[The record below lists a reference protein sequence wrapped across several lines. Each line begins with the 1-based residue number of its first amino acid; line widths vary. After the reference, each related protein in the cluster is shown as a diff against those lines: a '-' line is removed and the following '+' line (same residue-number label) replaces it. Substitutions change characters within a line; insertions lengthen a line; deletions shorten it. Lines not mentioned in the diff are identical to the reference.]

1 LRNVAAK
8 AITYHSGSAPAAMV
22 KGAKVLLGGVAAAAV
37 WHLRSPVFVPP
48 PSSAKSPGLA
58 QLSTAASA
66 AALFGAAENA
76 HADAIGDSAAKLSK
90 AAYPFMKEVNW
101 NSNLYAVKPGSADA
115 VSWAKAIGK
124 MNDMGAAMDSKM
136 LKAGAEAHHA
146 AIGGLSAN
154 GLCAEGKLTAILA
167 GIGRMIASVPESKVM
182 DVYNSV
188 GALVD
193 PNVPA
198 YLMSTV
204 KEADAKA
211 AYAALV
217 DFAGVVKANPITAST
232 PAAPSYPSIGPA
244 ASKLSAAAYPFIKD
258 VDWTSD
264 LALKPIPGATPQ
276 TVMKA
281 VDKMIVM
288 GAAMDGGA
296 LKEAAEAHVKAING
310 MDAKG
315 VLSQSDFEAINAG
328 LGKAIASVPTSK
340 VMDVYNAMSG
350 VIGSSPVPNY
360 LYSSVNPQDAQAAY
374 NALLEFKDV
383 VKAAR

>member
-1 LRNVAAK
+1 M
-8 AITYHSGSAPAAMV
+8 G
-22 KGAKVLLGGVAAAAV
+22 
-37 WHLRSPVFVPP
+37 
-48 PSSAKSPGLA
+48 
-58 QLSTAASA
+58 
-66 AALFGAAENA
+66 A
-76 HADAIGDSAAKLSK
+76 HADAIGDAACKLSK
-90 AAYPFMKEVNW
+90 AAYPFMKEVPW
-101 NSNLYAVKPGSADA
+101 NSYLYATNPGSKDA
-115 VSWAKAIGK
+115 VAWAKAVGK
-124 MNDMGAAMDSKM
+124 MIDMGAAMDTKL
-136 LKAGAEAHHA
+136 LKAGADAHHA
-146 AIGGLSAN
+146 AIGGLPASGVCSEAQ
-154 GLCAEGKLTAILA
+154 LTAITA
-167 GIGRMIASVPESKVM
+167 AIGRMIASVPESKTM

-188 GALVD
+188 SALVD
-193 PNVPA
+193 SKVPE

-264 LALKPIPGATPQ
+264 LALKPIPGASPQ

-310 MDAKG
+310 VDAKG

-340 VMDVYNAMSG
+340 VMDVYNAMSS

-360 LYSSVNPQDAQAAY
+360 LYSTVKPEDAQAAY
-374 NALLEFKDV
+374 KALLQFKDV
-383 VKAAR
+383 VKAAQR